1 MKKHQLIALLC
12 VATLLS
18 GCGNAATPAAKNESH
33 RTESAIVEES
43 VPEEFGSKDN
53 TLTERTDKI
62 SEKESVEDSDK
73 EIKNEKENKING
85 SEHAKELQK
94 INGSKASTVLDRE
107 FSLMDAADNADNFC
121 LSPLSLDFALDIVAN
136 GANDETREEYAKYYG
151 EDVDLY
157 TAFVLDYMEN
167 SDALINNNLF
177 VNNNYTL
184 VPEYQDRVNTYLSF
198 SPEAINFNSEGQDY
212 INNWISNNT
221 NHLLNNSAP
230 TLNNSMQ
237 AVVVNTIYFNRP
249 WKEAFT
255 NTFTSEFNKDAK
267 TVVDATFMNGTA
279 EYYINVD
286 DGDMIGFAKDYDER
300 YQFIALLPNSYDISY
315 SSIDFE
321 NVLENMYEVE
331 TDITMPKFSFTTHSE
346 LNPVLDRLGYSK
358 LLTGLDNIIEGN
370 SLYIDTIYQDCVI
383 TVDENG
389 TEAAAATIGTLK
401 TVSMR
406 ENPSVVL
413 DRPFVFVIYDTAYN
427 VPLFIGSVSNP

>member
-62 SEKESVEDSDK
+62 SKKESVEDSDK

-94 INGSKASTVLDRE
+94 INGSKASTVLGRE

-167 SDALINNNLF
+167 SGALINNNLF

-198 SPEAINFNSEGQDY
+198 SPEAINFNSEGQNY

-249 WKEAFT
+249 WK
-255 NTFTSEFNKDAK
+255 
-267 TVVDATFMNGTA
+267 
-279 EYYINVD
+279 
-286 DGDMIGFAKDYDER
+286 ER

-358 LLTGLDNIIEGN
+358 LLTGLDNIIEDN
-370 SLYIDTIYQDCVI
+370 SLYIDIIYQDCVI

>member
-1 MKKHQLIALLC
+1 
-12 VATLLS
+12 
-18 GCGNAATPAAKNESH
+18 
-33 RTESAIVEES
+33 
-43 VPEEFGSKDN
+43 
-53 TLTERTDKI
+53 
-62 SEKESVEDSDK
+62 
-73 EIKNEKENKING
+73 
-85 SEHAKELQK
+85 
-94 INGSKASTVLDRE
+94 
-107 FSLMDAADNADNFC
+107 
-121 LSPLSLDFALDIVAN
+121 
-136 GANDETREEYAKYYG
+136 
-151 EDVDLY
+151 
-157 TAFVLDYMEN
+157 
-167 SDALINNNLF
+167 
-177 VNNNYTL
+177 
-184 VPEYQDRVNTYLSF
+184 
-198 SPEAINFNSEGQDY
+198 
-212 INNWISNNT
+212 
-221 NHLLNNSAP
+221 
-230 TLNNSMQ
+230 MQ

-279 EYYINVD
+279 EYYINVG

-346 LNPVLDRLGYSK
+346 LNPVLDKLGYSK
-358 LLTGLDNIIEGN
+358 LLTGLDNIIEDN